1 MKPFLK
7 KMCYRRAIL
16 FLLAAVVAVAGL
28 TRPLI
33 AGDAREQ
40 KDPITHKVSVDVML
54 VPIFARGADGE
65 PVFDLKKKDFELYAN
80 GTLFNIDEFIKF
92 DFEHWEQTLEEVKT
106 KSEETAEQPKQPSR
120 AVFIIIDSVFNRVPS
135 FRRSKQIAI
144 DIINSGSPD
153 DMFIILENTAA
164 GGPRHIAGPDTSKE
178 EIIKEIKK
186 LRLPS
191 NKWDRNLHLTREWN
205 ILADTNMYDPAFV
218 AASMENLTRKDKYLE
233 QMAYKNQA
241 HHFARFLARFKYV
254 LRTITRPKVV
264 FLVSEGI
271 ARAAFKTLEKP
282 EVVEAYGRFHSA
294 LTVDEKT
301 VAEQNEFRDQRL
313 FKDLQQVVEAIN
325 QGGSVL
331 YTINP
336 GKFEHDDE
344 ASGAMS
350 LRFLAHESGGE
361 YIAGSDVNKV
371 VKNVK
376 RTTAAY
382 YELVFTPTADL
393 GHQDIDIEVKCK
405 RPGVTV
411 NTFKKTERARPY
423 FKMEPVEK
431 KLFAFNMVTG
441 GSWSR
446 LMGKVVRI
454 QYRGLRNEK
463 VGDEIATMIEIPLP
477 GKMKDRNL
485 DIFAIQLNR
494 ETKKANIEF
503 LTYKAKDRVNLIVK
517 KRPETMEFFVIIE
530 PVFAYCIY
538 NQIK

>member
-1 MKPFLK
+1 MKLCLK
-7 KMCYRRAIL
+7 KLCYYRTTLIL
-16 FLLAAVVAVAGL
+16 FAAVVAVAGL
-28 TRPLI
+28 TRPLT
-33 AGDAREQ
+33 AGDARDQ
-40 KDPITHKVSVDVML
+40 KDPITHKISVDVML
-54 VPIFARGADGE
+54 IPIFARGADGK
-65 PVFDLKKKDFELYAN
+65 PVFDLKKEDFELYAN

-92 DFEHWEQTLEEVKT
+92 DFEHLEQSLEEVKT
-106 KSEETAEQPKQPSR
+106 KPGKTVKESKQPSR
-120 AVFIIIDSVFNRVPS
+120 AVFIIIDSVFNSVPS
-135 FRRSKQIAI
+135 YRRSKQIAI
-144 DIINSGSPD
+144 DIINNGSPE
-153 DMFIILENTAA
+153 DMFIVLENTAA
-164 GGPRHIAGPDTSKE
+164 GGPRHIAGPDTGKE

-191 NKWDRNLHLTREWN
+191 NKWDRNLYLTREWN

-218 AASMENLTRKDKYLE
+218 AASMENLTRKNKFFE
-233 QMAYKNQA
+233 QMAYRNQA

-254 LRTITRPKVV
+254 LRTITRPKIV

-271 ARAAFKTLEKP
+271 ARAAFKTLEEP
-282 EVVEAYGRFHSA
+282 EFVEAYGKFYSA

-301 VAEQNEFRDQRL
+301 VEDQNEFRDQRL
-313 FKDLQQVVEAIN
+313 FKDLQHVVEAIN

-336 GKFEHDDE
+336 GKFEQDDE

-350 LRFLAHESGGE
+350 LRYLAHESGGE

-371 VKNVK
+371 VRKVK

-382 YELVFTPTADL
+382 YELVFIPTADL
-393 GHQDIDIEVKCK
+393 GHEDIDINIKCK
-405 RPGVTV
+405 RPGITV
-411 NTFKKTERARPY
+411 NTFKKTERTRPY

-454 QYRGLRNEK
+454 RFQTLRNEK

-477 GKMKDRNL
+477 EKMKGHNL

-494 ETKKANIEF
+494 ETKKANIE
-503 LTYKAKDRVNLIVK
+503 LVNYKAKDRVNLIVK
-517 KRPETMEFFVIIE
+517 KKPETIEFFVIIE
-530 PVFAYCIY
+530 PVFAYCVY
-538 NQIK
+538 NRI